1 MILVAGGTGRLGS
14 LVVDSL
20 RERSD
25 GVRILTRDPTR
36 VGRAIGEVDVAVG
49 DVRDRRSLKAA
60 LDGVDV
66 VVSAVHGFTGR
77 RDNSPASVD
86 RAGNANLTDAALAAG
101 AELVLVSIVGA
112 CADSPIELFR
122 MKYAAEQYA
131 ITSGVPTTIV
141 RSTAFADLW
150 IELIR
155 ETARNSGRPL
165 VFGRGNNPINFV
177 AVSDV
182 AALVRYAIVDASTRG
197 ATFEIGGP
205 ENLSFT
211 ELAAMVQTADGRPD
225 KTPRHIPPI
234 ALRIMSA
241 TVGRVKPEL
250 GRQARAALVMDRDD
264 FSFDAAAIHRAMPDL
279 PSTPVSTIL
288 HRHE

>member
-1 MILVAGGTGRLGS
+1 VILVAGGTGRLGS
-14 LVVDSL
+14 LVVESL
-20 RERSD
+20 RDGPD

-36 VGRAIGEVDVAVG
+36 VGRAIGQVDVAVG
-49 DVRDRRSLKAA
+49 DVRDRRSLDAA

-77 RDNSPASVD
+77 RDNSPKAVD

-101 AELVLVSIVGA
+101 AALVLVSIVGA

-131 ITSGVPTTIV
+131 KSSGVPTTIV

-155 ETARNSGRPL
+155 DTARRSGRPL

-182 AALVRYAIVDASTRG
+182 AVLVRHAVVDVSTRG

-205 ENLSFT
+205 ENLSFS
-211 ELAAMVQTADGRPD
+211 ELAAMVQTADGRPG
-225 KTPRHIPPI
+225 KTPRHVPPI

-250 GRQARAALVMDRDD
+250 GRQACAALVMDRDD
-264 FSFDAAAIHRAMPDL
+264 FSFDATAIHRAMPEL

-288 HRHE
+288 HPHV